1 VEHYRA
7 VVPALASLIALQ
19 EVDTAADQ
27 ARRRLAELPAAEQAI
42 EARIAAA
49 TAALETARARLQDS
63 QQARRALEKDVAVI
77 DTRLSRFD
85 DHRAAV
91 KTNQEYTALLHEI
104 ATAKAEKDAVEDRI
118 LVLMEQADVLT
129 TGLKADEAAL
139 AQANRDGEA
148 ERKALGEERTRL
160 EGELRRLTG
169 VRLLNTAS
177 TDPRV
182 LATYEQLLK
191 NRRGIAVA
199 RLVGETCAACHVRLR
214 PHVAQLVRRN
224 EEIVQCESCQRILYY
239 QAPDA
244 SPQAAV
250 GEKRP

>member
-27 ARRRLAELPAAEQAI
+27 GRRRLAELPAAEQAI
-42 EARIAAA
+42 DARIGAA
-49 TAALETARARLQDS
+49 TAALETARAKLQDS

-77 DTRLSRFD
+77 DSRLSRFD
-85 DHRAAV
+85 DHKAAV

-129 TGLKADEAAL
+129 TELKADEAAL
-139 AQANRDGEA
+139 AQAKRDGEA
-148 ERKALGEERTRL
+148 ERKALGDERTRL
-160 EGELRRLTG
+160 EEELRRLSG

-182 LATYEQLLK
+182 LATYEEPEEPARHRCRSASE
-191 NRRGIAVA
+191 RRVPRA
-199 RLVGETCAACHVRLR
+199 TSACGPMLR
-214 PHVAQLVRRN
+214 
-224 EEIVQCESCQRILYY
+224 S
-239 QAPDA
+239 
-244 SPQAAV
+244 S
-250 GEKRP
+250 